1 MYQRL
6 PASLRPQARP
16 EPGHLSDPVIKVFSM
31 VAGGPGEFEMENLL
45 RGQYIVC
52 AEVRL
57 GNTSLQ
63 SHCAQA
69 RVDSPLDT
77 STSTTS
83 TSSSTIA
90 TNTMG
95 LPIIVAITVA
105 GLALLAVASYTV
117 YSLVGRNRRMVRER

>member
-1 MYQRL
+1 
-6 PASLRPQARP
+6 
-16 EPGHLSDPVIKVFSM
+16 M

-45 RGQYIVC
+45 RGQYVVC

-69 RVDSPLDT
+69 MVDSPLDT
-77 STSTTS
+77 SSTTS
-83 TSSSTIA
+83 TIA
-90 TNTMG
+90 NNTMG
-95 LPIIVAITVA
+95 LPIIVAIAVA

-117 YSLVGRNRRMVRER
+117 YSLVGRNRRLARER